1 MSVVIID
8 YKGGNVQSV
17 KFALERLGVE
27 AQLSCDPEVI
37 RAADKIIFPGE
48 GEASSAMQELRAR
61 ELDKVIP
68 DLTQPFLGIC
78 LGIQLLCRH
87 SEENDTDLLNILPI
101 DVKRF
106 NHDLKVPH
114 MGWNTIYNLQSDLF
128 REVKE
133 QDYVYFVHSYYLP
146 VCEYTIATG
155 AYPEPFSAAVQY
167 KNFFA
172 MQFHTEK
179 SGSTGTQIIKNFLAL

>member
-27 AQLSCDPEVI
+27 ATLSADAETI

-48 GEASSAMQELRAR
+48 GEASSAMKELRER
-61 ELDKVIP
+61 GLDQVIP
-68 DLTQPFLGIC
+68 ELSQPFLGIC

-87 SEENDTDLLNILPI
+87 SEENDTQMLDIIPVN
-101 DVKRF
+101 VKRF
-106 NHDLKVPH
+106 QHHLKVPH
-114 MGWNTIYNLQSDLF
+114 MGWNNLYDLRGDLF
-128 REVKE
+128 AGVKE

-179 SGSTGTQIIKNFLAL
+179 SGPTGTRIIENFLAL

>member
-27 AQLSCDPEVI
+27 AELSCDAETI

-48 GEASSAMQELRAR
+48 GEARSAMQELRAR
-61 ELDKVIP
+61 GLDKVIP
-68 DLTQPFLGIC
+68 ELKQPFLGIC
-78 LGIQLLCRH
+78 LGIQLLCQH
-87 SEENDTDLLNILPI
+87 SEENDTELLNILPI
-101 DVKRF
+101 RVKRF
-106 NHDLKVPH
+106 QHDLKVPH
-114 MGWNTIYNLQSDLF
+114 MGWNNIYNLQGDLF
-128 REVKE
+128 KGVPEA
-133 QDYVYFVHSYYLP
+133 DYVYFVHSYYLP

-155 AYPEPFSAAVQY
+155 AYPEPFSAGVKYQ
-167 KNFFA
+167 NFYA

-179 SGSTGTQIIKNFLAL
+179 SGPTGTRILQNFLEL